1 MSRIGKQP
9 IPIPEGVN
17 IDLKESL
24 VTVKGPKGSMDID
37 IHKDMVLHVK
47 DGSLSVS
54 RPSDNRGHR
63 SLHGTTRMILHNG
76 VIGVSDGFEKE
87 LEIHGVGYQAK
98 MQGNR
103 LILTLGFSHEIHF
116 DPPKK
121 F

>member
-54 RPSDNRGHR
+54 RPSDNRDHR
-63 SLHGTTRMILHNG
+63 SLHGTTRMILNNG
-76 VIGVSDGFEKE
+76 IIGVSD
-87 LEIHGVGYQAK
+87 
-98 MQGNR
+98 
-103 LILTLGFSHEIHF
+103 
-116 DPPKK
+116 
-121 F
+121 